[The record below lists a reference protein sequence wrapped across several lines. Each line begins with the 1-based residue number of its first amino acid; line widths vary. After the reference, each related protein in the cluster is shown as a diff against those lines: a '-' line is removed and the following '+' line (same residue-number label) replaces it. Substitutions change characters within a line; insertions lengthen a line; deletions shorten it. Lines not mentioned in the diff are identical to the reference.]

1 MPRSKLTLILK
12 SKGSESYSKRYR
24 ICSNMLLL
32 EAVVIKHLL
41 ASKILDDFECLVEDV
56 VREVAAI

>member
-1 MPRSKLTLILK
+1 MPRSKLILIPRFM
-12 SKGSESYSKRYR
+12 GFESYSIRCR

-32 EAVVIKHLL
+32 VAVVIVRLL
-41 ASKILDDFECLVEDV
+41 ASKILVDFECLEEVV